1 VAAVIVL
8 LGAPGSGK
16 SSIGEALGRRGVRWR
31 DWERIL
37 VERWGSRY
45 EFLDHKA
52 AALENHHRELA
63 AWIASD
69 PAPCAIE
76 TTGLSDHE
84 WLRQLRRTNGTVVAR
99 LQIDEATAMQRM
111 RSRPRGRHL
120 SDDPLHQHA
129 VWEAFHEPTAPRLDA
144 DLVIDSLRTS
154 ADDAAEMILGLLR

>member
-1 VAAVIVL
+1 MGAVVVL
-8 LGAPGSGK
+8 IGAPGSGK
-16 SSIGEALGRRGVRWR
+16 SSIGEALARRGVRWR
-31 DWERIL
+31 DWERTL
-37 VERWGSRY
+37 VERWGSRD

-52 AALENHHRELA
+52 VALEQHHEELA

-84 WLRQLRRTNGTVVAR
+84 WLLELRHTNGTVVVR

-120 SDDPLHQHA
+120 SDDPVHQRG
-129 VWEAFHEPTAPRLDA
+129 VWEAFHDPAAPQLDV
-144 DLVIDSLRTS
+144 DLVIDTVRTS
-154 ADDAAEMILGLLR
+154 ADDAAEMILALPR